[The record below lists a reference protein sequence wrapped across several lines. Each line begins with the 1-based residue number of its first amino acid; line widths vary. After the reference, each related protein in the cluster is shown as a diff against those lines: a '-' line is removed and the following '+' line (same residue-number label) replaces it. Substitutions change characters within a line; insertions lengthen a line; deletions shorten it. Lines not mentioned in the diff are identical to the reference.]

1 VNITQLLSAG
11 LVCVWL
17 AAAQAQP
24 AVTTV
29 ESDGVGASKDLAIAD
44 AKRNA
49 VEKGI
54 GTIVASQTLVNNYTI
69 AKDQILS
76 KSSGFVKTYEV
87 ISEKQEVDNSFTVK
101 IRANVTEIVDQVVKD
116 QVALDLLLSWLNR
129 PRLMVM
135 VAEDNVG
142 DLTTQVAETEMTR
155 VFLEKNFEMV
165 DKSQIDKIRSSE
177 QAQKAVAGDAAAAA
191 ALGAEFG
198 AELVIIGKAK
208 TTIAEGMSQML
219 GGMSS
224 AQADISARAIRTD
237 TGVIMALSTM
247 HGKGVHIAKSTAGTN
262 SLQQAGKNLSDYLL
276 QEIVKK
282 WSQETSSTMKVQVL
296 ITGVDFAG
304 LKKVK
309 DALPTAVTA
318 IKQLSQRSFAG
329 GIARL
334 DLECEGN
341 AEAIANALADAS
353 FDGFSLEITGMS
365 ANKIDLT
372 YKKSK
377 K

>member
-1 VNITQLLSAG
+1 LKIAQLLSVA
-11 LVCVWL
+11 LVCGWL
-17 AAAQAQP
+17 TAALAQP
-24 AVTTV
+24 AVTAV
-29 ESDGVGASKDLAIAD
+29 ESDGVGANKDLAIAD

-76 KSSGFVKTYEV
+76 KSNGFVKSFEV

-129 PRLMVM
+129 PRLMVL
-135 VAEDNVG
+135 VSEDNVG

-155 VFLEKNFEMV
+155 IFLEKNFEMV

-208 TTIAEGMSQML
+208 TTIAEGMSHML

-237 TGVIMALSTM
+237 TGVIMALATM

-262 SLQQAGKNLSDYLL
+262 SLQQAGKNLSEYLL
-276 QEIVKK
+276 QEVVKK

-296 ITGVDFAG
+296 ITGVDFGG

-309 DALPTAVTA
+309 DALPSAVTA
-318 IKQLSQRSFAG
+318 IKQVSQRSFAG
-329 GIARL
+329 GVARL

-341 AEAIANALADAS
+341 AEAIANALAEAN

-377 K
+377 